1 MPFSFPS
8 SPSIGQT
15 SVQNGRTYQWNG
27 YSWDLVGNVAT
38 HAITHSS
45 SGSDPIVVTASQ
57 ISNFN
62 SSVSGLIPNNTQ
74 TAVNLYL
81 WSNFR

>member
-1 MPFSFPS
+1 MSFSFPS
-8 SPSIGQT
+8 SPTLNQT

-27 YSWDLVGNVAT
+27 YAWDLASNIAGHAST
-38 HAITHSS
+38 HTS
-45 SGSDPIVVTASQ
+45 SGTDPLTLTSSQ

-62 SSVSGLIPNNTQ
+62 SSVSGLISVNITN
-74 TAVNLYL
+74 ASNLYL